1 MINNSIRNAVIY
13 TRVSTDEQ
21 AEHGFSLAHQEES
34 LKKYCEFHSITIVKH
49 YQEEGASGKDFN
61 RPAFIHLL
69 EFAKKNRQ
77 EVDALIFTRWDRFS
91 RSNLETL
98 KMELELRKLGIKLVS
113 TEQAIDDS
121 SPEHKL
127 MLTIYNSI
135 AEIERDK
142 ISIRTKEGMRRASK
156 EGYFTNNPPVGY
168 KRVRINNEK
177 PSLEPDDRAPLI
189 RQIFEDYATGAYTV
203 EDIRV
208 KYWKRGI
215 KRCYDGMQWLLM
227 NITYT
232 GRIRVHAWR
241 DEEELIVHGFHPSI
255 IPDELFE
262 KVQRVL
268 FGRKWKVDFKLN
280 RNETL
285 PLRGHLI
292 CSQCGRNLTGSSSKA
307 RNGSKYV
314 YYHCQDACNERYRA
328 DEAHQQLREYLKSLT
343 IKPEVKKAYLKY
355 MEQLFNMKEG
365 SREQEIKVLQHRIQK
380 TRELKNGLEDKF
392 IGDLV
397 DKETFQNAR
406 GRYEAELKDLE
417 EELKVLKESTTTYK
431 KYLKENL
438 NLLENLEYHFEHV
451 NWEEKQKLLKILFPD
466 KLIYQ
471 DDRFIN
477 PSKDGIS
484 LLITDIK
491 EFEKDGAINQ
501 TVKHDKEV
509 LKLGRTT
516 KDN

>member
-21 AEHGFSLAHQEES
+21 AEHGFSLPHQKEALE
-34 LKKYCEFHSITIVKH
+34 KYCEFHNIQIVKH
-49 YQEEGASGKDFN
+49 FQEDGASGKDFN
-61 RPAFIHLL
+61 RPAYIQLL
-69 EFAKKNRQ
+69 EFAKNNKK
-77 EVDALIFTRWDRFS
+77 EIDALIFTRWDRFS

-113 TEQAIDDS
+113 TEQAIDDT

-142 ISIRTKEGMRRASK
+142 ISIRTKEGMRRGSK

-168 KRVRINNEK
+168 KRVRINGHK
-177 PSLEPDDRAPLI
+177 PSLEPDEKATLV
-189 RQIFEDYATGAYTV
+189 RQIFEEYSTGAYTV

-208 KYWKRGI
+208 KYWKKGI
-215 KRCYDGMQWLLM
+215 KRCYEGMQWLLT

-232 GRIRVHAWR
+232 GRIRIHAWK
-241 DEEELIVHGFHPSI
+241 DEEEMIVHGFHPAI

-268 FGRKWKVDFKLN
+268 FGRKWKVDFKVN
-280 RNETL
+280 RNEVL
-285 PLRGHLI
+285 PLRGHLV

-314 YYHCQDACNERYRA
+314 YYHCQDNCSERFRA
-328 DEAHQQLREYLKSLT
+328 DDAHQQLREYLKSMT

-355 MEQLFNMKEG
+355 MEQVFNMKEG
-365 SREQEIKVLQHRIQK
+365 SREQEIKVFQQRIQK
-380 TRELKNGLEDKF
+380 TRELKNSLEDKF
-392 IGDLV
+392 LQDLI
-397 DKETFQNAR
+397 DKETYRNAKS
-406 GRYEAELKDLE
+406 RYEEEIQGLE
-417 EELKVLKESTTTYK
+417 EELKVLKQSTTNYM
-431 KYLKENL
+431 KYLKESL
-438 NLLENLEYHFEHV
+438 NLLENLEYHYEHV
-451 NWEEKQKLLKILFPD
+451 NWEEKQKLLKILFPE
-466 KLIYQ
+466 KLIFKNGKY
-471 DDRFIN
+471 IN

-484 LLITDIK
+484 LLVEDVK
-491 EFEKDGAINQ
+491 EFENQ
-501 TVKHDKEV
+501 GSVSKAKTHEVK
-509 LKLGRTT
+509 KLGRVG
-516 KDN
+516 